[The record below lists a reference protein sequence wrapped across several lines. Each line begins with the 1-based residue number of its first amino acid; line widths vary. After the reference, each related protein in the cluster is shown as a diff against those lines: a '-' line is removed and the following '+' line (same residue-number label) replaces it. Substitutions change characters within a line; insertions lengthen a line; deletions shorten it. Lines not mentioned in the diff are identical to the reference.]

1 VNDERRQSLER
12 FFDGEAVNDDPRVA
26 ADEPEA
32 DAYLRQLGLLRELAR
47 RHDPASACPP
57 QRSVVIP
64 PRPGFRK
71 YAAILALAASLLL
84 MVFAARRWPPGDR
97 VPHPMPVAS
106 PTASPNAEVVVDA
119 TVMPR
124 SRGPSVEVKLYR
136 WANAE
141 SPRREDAARIVL
153 ARVEGLHARPA
164 SREVLALELA
174 NSMTGSV
181 PRLARS
187 VSSHAT
193 TTPGSSRRPAPSNRN
208 RPAPSPRA

>member
-1 VNDERRQSLER
+1 VNDERRQILER
-12 FFDGEAVNDDPRVA
+12 FFDGEAVNDDPRA
-26 ADEPEA
+26 AANEPED
-32 DAYLRQLGLLRELAR
+32 DAYLRQLGLLRELSR
-47 RHDPASACPP
+47 RHDPASASPP
-57 QRSVVIP
+57 RRAVVIP

-84 MVFAARRWPPGDR
+84 MVFAARRWPMGDR

-106 PTASPNAEVVVDA
+106 PEASTNAEVVVDA
-119 TVMPR
+119 AVVPR
-124 SRGPSVEVKLYR
+124 SRGPSVEIELYR

-174 NSMTGSV
+174 NSVTGSV
-181 PRLARS
+181 PRIARS

-193 TTPGSSRRPAPSNRN
+193 TTPGPSRRPAPSNRH
-208 RPAPSPRA
+208 RPIHPPRA